1 MKFWIIV
8 ISILTINMTLY
19 SQQIS
24 VAVIDLKNI
33 GVTEECAVLL
43 SDALRA
49 EMFKY
54 EKYKVMNR
62 ENMQEIMG
70 EQAFQASG
78 LCDDNQCYVEM
89 GEVLGVQ
96 KIVTG
101 SIGKLG
107 NTYSLT
113 VKMIDV
119 ETSENDKII
128 PYRKKCSEDDLF
140 IMIEN
145 SVKILAGVEMEK
157 IETPDGLK
165 EIKEVEVRDNSLS
178 RSSGNEISEWELLGI
193 TREEYKIELARKRYK
208 EEVQSPIDNGVK
220 SLVFPGWGNIN
231 RAWLY
236 KTIELAGFT
245 TAIVGLFKLGD
256 DPDQGAAYVG
266 YGFSIMT
273 LNHMVSPVDAFITTI
288 GYNSELKKKYNISM
302 IPTYDR
308 QNKAA
313 GLGFVI
319 NF

>member
-1 MKFWIIV
+1 MKFWCFV
-8 ISILTINMTLY
+8 FSILMIHLSVY
-19 SQQIS
+19 AQQTS
-24 VAVIDLKNI
+24 VAVIDLRNL
-33 GVTEECAVLL
+33 GVPEHFSKLL
-43 SDALRA
+43 TDALRA

-54 EKYKVMNR
+54 EKYRVMNR

-89 GEVLGVQ
+89 GEMLGVQ

-101 SIGKLG
+101 SLGKLG

-119 ETSENDKII
+119 ETGESDKII
-128 PYRKKCSEDDLF
+128 PYRKKCAEDDLF

-145 SVKILAGVEMEK
+145 AVKILAGIEMQK
-157 IETPDGLK
+157 IEEPEQLK
-165 EIKEVEVRDNSLS
+165 EIEEVEPQPVVTPG
-178 RSSGNEISEWELLGI
+178 GNGEITEWELLGI
-193 TREEYKIELARKRYK
+193 SREEYKVELAKKRYK

-245 TAIVGLFKLGD
+245 TVIVGLFKLGD

-266 YGFSIMT
+266 YGFSFMT
-273 LNHMVSPVDAFITTI
+273 LNHMVSPVDAFITTVS
-288 GYNSELKKKYNISM
+288 YNSELKKKYNISVT
-302 IPTYDR
+302 PTYDF

-313 GLGFVI
+313 GLGFAI

>member
-1 MKFWIIV
+1 MRFGIFV
-8 ISILTINMTLY
+8 TAMLTIQAVLFPQHT
-19 SQQIS
+19 S

-33 GVTEECAVLL
+33 SVTGECAILL

-54 EKYKVMNR
+54 ERYKVMNR

-78 LCDDNQCYVEM
+78 LCDDNECYVEM
-89 GEVLGVQ
+89 GEMLGVQ

-107 NTYSLT
+107 STYSLT

-119 ETSENDKII
+119 ETGENDKII

-145 SVKILAGVEMEK
+145 AVKILAGVEMEK
-157 IETPDGLK
+157 IEKPDGLK
-165 EIKEVEVRDNSLS
+165 EIREFEVKNDQQQNAQ
-178 RSSGNEISEWELLGI
+178 ISEWELLGI
-193 TREEYKIELARKRYK
+193 SREEYKTELARKRYK

-236 KTIELAGFT
+236 KTVELVGFGSV
-245 TAIVGLFKLGD
+245 IVGLFSLTDGTD
-256 DPDQGAAYVG
+256 DGVKYVAF
-266 YGFSIMT
+266 GFSAVT
-273 LNHMVSPVDAFITTI
+273 LNHIASPIDAFITTVN
-288 GYNSELKKKYNISM
+288 YNAELKRKYKISVNP
-302 IPTYDR
+302 ICNPR
-308 QNKAA
+308 NNVA
-313 GLGFVI
+313 GLGFSV

>member
-1 MKFWIIV
+1 MKAV
-8 ISILTINMTLY
+8 ICAVLFFIL
-19 SQQIS
+19 SAAKSAQPVS
-24 VAVIDLKNI
+24 VAVIELKNV
-33 GVTEECAVLL
+33 GVTEDHSTLL
-43 SDALRA
+43 TDALRA

-54 EKYKVMNR
+54 DRYKVMNR

-89 GEVLGVQ
+89 GEMLGVE

-107 NTYSLT
+107 STYSLT

-119 ETSENDKII
+119 ETSESDKII

-145 SVKILAGVEMEK
+145 AVKILAGVEMQK
-157 IETPDGLK
+157 IDEPEELK
-165 EIKEVEVRDNSLS
+165 EIKESEVQNSPQVNS
-178 RSSGNEISEWELLGI
+178 TEISEWELLGI
-193 TREEYKIELARKRYK
+193 TREEYKTELARKRYK

-236 KTIELAGFT
+236 KTVELVGFGSV
-245 TAIVGLFKLGD
+245 IVGLFSLTDGTD
-256 DPDQGAAYVG
+256 DGVQYIAF
-266 YGFSIMT
+266 GFSAMT
-273 LNHMVSPVDAFITTI
+273 LNHIASPIDAFITTVHH
-288 GYNSELKKKYNISM
+288 NSELKKKYKISM
-302 IPTYDR
+302 EPYFNRRISG
-308 QNKAA
+308 A
-313 GLGFVI
+313 GLTLSVVF
-319 NF
+319 